1 MAVMLASTRPSEI
14 GGISLLAFVLLTF
27 YGLVVLARKLRF
39 QQVSSKLGATYI
51 QNGWIVPG
59 KVVGDDFVIEAR
71 PLRAGTSNT
80 YRTRVQVAAA
90 STPGPYLL
98 KRNFFRNFPD
108 WNFAKVLGIQ
118 SERLFATTVAIPRY
132 AESTTGQQ
140 SMLLEW
146 LRRARSFDAD
156 QVYQAMKKFRIR
168 EVRIDMEGLTVTF
181 PGAVSNFGRLQ
192 GTLDVLR
199 SLRR

>member
-118 SERLFATTVAIPRY
+118 SERLFVTTVAIPRY

-168 EVRIDMEGLTVTF
+168 EVQIDIEGLTVTF
-181 PGAVSNFGRLQ
+181 PGAV
-192 GTLDVLR
+192 
-199 SLRR
+199 